1 MKTSA
6 VAFLLGL
13 YALPALAQELAPSPT
28 ESIGCEPHGDH
39 WHCEGPRP
47 PATTEPTTPTP
58 PAVITTTSAAA
69 GGDDEHTDE
78 AGTASLAPSP
88 TESIGCEPHGDH
100 WHCEGPRPPAT
111 ETATGGEGAE
121 TTSAP
126 PVVESSASSLITVTT
141 TTAAESSGEA
151 TPSATSSAV
160 VTGGVAGAPGFA
172 AMPVLGLAALAA
184 FGL

>member
-47 PATTEPTTPTP
+47 PATTSEPTTTIP
-58 PAVITTTSAAA
+58 PPVITTTSAATDD
-69 GGDDEHTDE
+69 DDEHTDE

-111 ETATGGEGAE
+111 ETGSGEGEGATE
-121 TTSAP
+121 TPTP
-126 PVVESSASSLITVTT
+126 SSLITVA
-141 TTAAESSGEA
+141 TTATTEAGESASA
-151 TPSATSSAV
+151 TTPTSSAV
-160 VTGGVAGAPGFA
+160 STAGAAGGPAFA
-172 AMPVLGLAALAA
+172 AVPVLGLAAFAVV
-184 FGL
+184 GL